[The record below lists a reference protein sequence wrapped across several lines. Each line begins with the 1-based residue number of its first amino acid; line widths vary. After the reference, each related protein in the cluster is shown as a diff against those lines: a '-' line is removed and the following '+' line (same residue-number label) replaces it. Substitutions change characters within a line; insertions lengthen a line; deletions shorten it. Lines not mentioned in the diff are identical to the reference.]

1 MELNI
6 AIQGRTPLICNRFT
20 DARAADSSNGVR
32 GSSAAAERETPQD
45 IAHSK
50 LYLVDGKPVI
60 PQPNLLSCLVGGGSF
75 HKSGKKQITTQKSS
89 MLYSCVDIEGVAL
102 EIIHEQPWKVDT
114 RPVRIPSTGGRI
126 LAHRPM
132 FDDWRLEFTVQL
144 DTTILSQGVFRLIV
158 DDAGNR
164 IGLGDYRPSSKG
176 PYGRFHVV
184 RWDVMQQVLPMA
196 AE

>member
-1 MELNI
+1 MEINI

-20 DARAADSSNGVR
+20 DQRAEDSTSGVR
-32 GSSAAAERETPQD
+32 GSSAAAERQTPFDVAQ
-45 IAHSK
+45 SK
-50 LYLVDGKPVI
+50 LYIVDGKPAI

-75 HKSGKKQITTQKSS
+75 HKSGKKQITTQKAS
-89 MLYSCVDIEGVAL
+89 MLYACVDIEGVAL
-102 EIIHEQPWKVDT
+102 EIIHKQPWKVDT

-144 DTTILSQGVFRLIV
+144 DTMILSQSIFRLIV
-158 DDAGNR
+158 DDAGSR
-164 IGLGDYRPSSKG
+164 VGLGDYRPSSKG

-184 RWDVMQQVLPMA
+184 RWDVVALPLA